1 MRKATLVLVAVVAL
15 WAPPTHAADFF
26 FKDGDVVVMIGD
38 SITEQHLYSNY
49 VEMWTVAHFPNWKL
63 TFRNTGIGGDTSPGG
78 NGRCQRDVVAY
89 KATAMTVDFGM
100 NDGGY
105 GGFDERRYKSYMNGL
120 QGMADQAKAA
130 KIRVAWITPQPLDT
144 ADQGKTALTKYNQ
157 TLEKFSA
164 GVKEIAEKNQGLFV
178 DQFHPYLDVL
188 DKARSAG
195 PTYSRITGG
204 DAVHPGPA
212 GQALMAASILKGLH
226 LPPLVS
232 STEIDAGNKTV
243 TATENCK
250 VADVVEKEG
259 GIAFQRHDQALPFF
273 PPDAMSILKWAPILE
288 ELNVY
293 TLKVTGLKDG
303 SYKVRLG
310 GQKIAVHTAGELAK
324 GVNLAT
330 AALASGPIKKQVLAL
345 KAAVERKN
353 AFHHDRIFRGLVL
366 STPAEW
372 KNVPRAEIEKKR
384 QAAVAEKMAML
395 ADYDAQVRQ
404 ALEMKPY
411 TVEVIPVTN

>member
-1 MRKATLVLVAVVAL
+1 
-15 WAPPTHAADFF
+15 
-26 FKDGDVVVMIGD
+26 
-38 SITEQHLYSNY
+38 
-49 VEMWTVAHFPNWKL
+49 
-63 TFRNTGIGGDTSPGG
+63 
-78 NGRCQRDVVAY
+78 
-89 KATAMTVDFGM
+89 
-100 NDGGY
+100 
-105 GGFDERRYKSYMNGL
+105 
-120 QGMADQAKAA
+120 
-130 KIRVAWITPQPLDT
+130 
-144 ADQGKTALTKYNQ
+144 
-157 TLEKFSA
+157 
-164 GVKEIAEKNQGLFV
+164 
-178 DQFHPYLDVL
+178 
-188 DKARSAG
+188 
-195 PTYSRITGG
+195 
-204 DAVHPGPA
+204 
-212 GQALMAASILKGLH
+212 MAASILKGLH